1 MPTMTARRLTNA
13 DRGYFNSRMTRTTS
27 ELRLP
32 ADPAYIIV
40 AKRAA
45 SAFAAVAGFDVEA
58 VHDLTIAVAQAC
70 ENAVA
75 CAARAGGLGIG
86 QIRLTFIVEGA
97 RLEVQVQSSCT
108 RQALAEAAAAQER
121 LAAQTVERERQ
132 EVAATTDLALRL
144 MGLFVDDHSY
154 RVDERTGGLRVRL
167 TKYKTS

>member
-1 MPTMTARRLTNA
+1 MRE
-13 DRGYFNSRMTRTTS
+13 TTS

-32 ADPAYIIV
+32 ADPAYIVV

-70 ENAVA
+70 ENAIA
-75 CAARAGGLGIG
+75 CTVRVGGVGVG
-86 QIRLTFIVEGA
+86 QIRLTFIVEGE
-97 RLEVQVQSSCT
+97 RLEVQVQSSCA
-108 RQALAEAAAAQER
+108 RQVVAQAAAAR
-121 LAAQTVERERQ
+121 QTAVTQVVERERQ
-132 EVAATTDLALRL
+132 EVAAATDLALRL

-167 TKYKTS
+167 TKYRVS

>member
-1 MPTMTARRLTNA
+1 M
-13 DRGYFNSRMTRTTS
+13 
-27 ELRLP
+27 P
-32 ADPAYIIV
+32 ADPAYIVV

-70 ENAVA
+70 ENAIA
-75 CAARAGGLGIG
+75 CAVRVGGVGVG

-97 RLEVQVQSSCT
+97 RLEVQVQSSCA
-108 RQALAEAAAAQER
+108 RQVVAVQER
-121 LAAQTVERERQ
+121 AVAKAVERERQ
-132 EVAATTDLALRL
+132 EVAAATDLALRL

-167 TKYKTS
+167 TKYKAS

>member
-1 MPTMTARRLTNA
+1 M
-13 DRGYFNSRMTRTTS
+13 GYFISGMTQTTS

-32 ADPAYIIV
+32 ADPAYMVV

-70 ENAVA
+70 ENAIA
-75 CAARAGGLGIG
+75 CTARVGGVGAG
-86 QIRLTFIVEGA
+86 QIRLTFVIEGE
-97 RLEVQVQSSCT
+97 RLEVKVHSSCS
-108 RQALAEAAAAQER
+108 RQVVANETAARRATVAVVAER
-121 LAAQTVERERQ
+121 DRQ
-132 EVAATTDLALRL
+132 EVAAATDLALRL

-167 TKYKTS
+167 TKYRAS

>member
-1 MPTMTARRLTNA
+1 
-13 DRGYFNSRMTRTTS
+13 MTRTTS

-32 ADPAYIIV
+32 ADPAYIVV

-70 ENAVA
+70 ENAIA
-75 CAARAGGLGIG
+75 CAVRVGGVSKG
-86 QIRLTFIVEGA
+86 QIRLSFTVEGT
-97 RLEVQVQSSCT
+97 RLEVQVLSSCA
-108 RQALAEAAAAQER
+108 REVVARAAAQR
-121 LAAQTVERERQ
+121 QLAVAEAVDRERQ
-132 EVAATTDLALRL
+132 EVADATDLALRL

-167 TKYKTS
+167 TKYRAS

>member
-1 MPTMTARRLTNA
+1 
-13 DRGYFNSRMTRTTS
+13 MTRTTS

-32 ADPAYIIV
+32 ADPAYIVV

-70 ENAVA
+70 ENAIA
-75 CAARAGGLGIG
+75 CAVRVGGVSEG
-86 QIRLTFIVEGA
+86 QIRLSFTVEGT
-97 RLEVQVQSSCT
+97 RLEVQVLSSCA
-108 RQALAEAAAAQER
+108 RELVARAAAQR
-121 LAAQTVERERQ
+121 QLAVAEAVEDRERQ
-132 EVAATTDLALRL
+132 EVADATDLALRL

-167 TKYKTS
+167 TKYRAS

>member
-1 MPTMTARRLTNA
+1 
-13 DRGYFNSRMTRTTS
+13 MTRTTS

-32 ADPAYIIV
+32 ADPAYIVV

-70 ENAVA
+70 ENAIA
-75 CAARAGGLGIG
+75 CAVRVGGVSEG
-86 QIRLTFIVEGA
+86 QIRLSFTVEGT
-97 RLEVQVQSSCT
+97 RLEVQVLSSCAREVVARAAAE
-108 RQALAEAAAAQER
+108 RQLAVAEA
-121 LAAQTVERERQ
+121 VGRERQ
-132 EVAATTDLALRL
+132 EVADATDLALRL

-167 TKYKTS
+167 TKYRAS

>member
-1 MPTMTARRLTNA
+1 
-13 DRGYFNSRMTRTTS
+13 MTRTTS

-32 ADPAYIIV
+32 ADPAYIVV

-70 ENAVA
+70 ENAIA
-75 CAARAGGLGIG
+75 CAVRVGGVSEG
-86 QIRLTFIVEGA
+86 QIRLSFTVEGT
-97 RLEVQVQSSCT
+97 RLEVQVLSSCA
-108 RQALAEAAAAQER
+108 REVVARAAAQR
-121 LAAQTVERERQ
+121 QLAVAEAVDRERQ
-132 EVAATTDLALRL
+132 EVADATDLALRL

-167 TKYKTS
+167 TKYRAS

>member
-1 MPTMTARRLTNA
+1 MRE
-13 DRGYFNSRMTRTTS
+13 TTS

-32 ADPAYIIV
+32 ADPAYIVV

-70 ENAVA
+70 ENAIA
-75 CAARAGGLGIG
+75 CTVRVGGVGVG
-86 QIRLTFIVEGA
+86 QIRLTFIVEGE
-97 RLEVQVQSSCT
+97 RLEVQVQSSCA
-108 RQALAEAAAAQER
+108 RQVVAQAAAARRTAVTQV
-121 LAAQTVERERQ
+121 VERERQ
-132 EVAATTDLALRL
+132 EVAAATDLALRL

-167 TKYKTS
+167 TKYRVS

>member
-1 MPTMTARRLTNA
+1 MTNA
-13 DRGYFNSRMTRTTS
+13 DKGYFTSRMTRTTS

-32 ADPAYIIV
+32 ADPAYIVV

-70 ENAVA
+70 ENAIS
-75 CAARAGGLGIG
+75 CADRAGGLGVG
-86 QIRLTFIVEGA
+86 QIRLTFAVEGA

-108 RQALAEAAAAQER
+108 RQALADAAAAQR
-121 LAAQTVERERQ
+121 QQAAKAVEREQQ
-132 EVAATTDLALRL
+132 EVAAATDLALRL

-167 TKYKTS
+167 TKYRAS

>member
-1 MPTMTARRLTNA
+1 MT
-13 DRGYFNSRMTRTTS
+13 GTTS

-70 ENAVA
+70 ENAIA
-75 CAARAGGLGIG
+75 CAVRVGGVGAG
-86 QIRLTFIVEGA
+86 QIRLTFIVEGE
-97 RLEVQVQSSCT
+97 RLEVQVHSSCA
-108 RQALAEAAAAQER
+108 REVVARSAAARKVAV
-121 LAAQTVERERQ
+121 AKAVERERQ
-132 EVAATTDLALRL
+132 EVAAATDLALRL

-167 TKYKTS
+167 TKYRAT

>member
-1 MPTMTARRLTNA
+1 
-13 DRGYFNSRMTRTTS
+13 MTRTTS

-32 ADPAYIIV
+32 ADPAYIVV

-70 ENAVA
+70 ENAIA
-75 CAARAGGLGIG
+75 CAARAGGLGVG
-86 QIRLTFIVEGA
+86 QIRLTFAVEGT

-108 RQALAEAAAAQER
+108 RQALAAAAQER
-121 LAAQTVERERQ
+121 VAAQAEERERQ
-132 EVAATTDLALRL
+132 EVAAATDLALRL

-167 TKYKTS
+167 TKYKAS

>member
-1 MPTMTARRLTNA
+1 
-13 DRGYFNSRMTRTTS
+13 MTRTTS

-32 ADPAYIIV
+32 ADPAYIVV

-70 ENAVA
+70 ENAIA
-75 CAARAGGLGIG
+75 CAARAGVAGAG
-86 QIRLTFIVEGA
+86 QMRLTFIVEGT
-97 RLEVQVQSSCT
+97 RLEVQVLSSCA
-108 RQALAEAAAAQER
+108 RQVVAQAAAAQVR
-121 LAAQTVERERQ
+121 VVAKSVERERQ
-132 EVAATTDLALRL
+132 EVAAATDLALRL

-167 TKYKTS
+167 TKYRPS

>member
-1 MPTMTARRLTNA
+1 M
-13 DRGYFNSRMTRTTS
+13 SRTTS

-32 ADPAYIIV
+32 ADPAYIVV

-70 ENAVA
+70 ENAIA
-75 CAARAGGLGIG
+75 CAVRVGGVSEG
-86 QIRLTFIVEGA
+86 QIRLSFTVEGT
-97 RLEVQVQSSCT
+97 RLEVQVLSSCAREVVARAAAE
-108 RQALAEAAAAQER
+108 RQLAVAEA
-121 LAAQTVERERQ
+121 VDRERQ
-132 EVAATTDLALRL
+132 EVADATDLALRL

-167 TKYKTS
+167 TKYRAS

>member
-1 MPTMTARRLTNA
+1 MT
-13 DRGYFNSRMTRTTS
+13 GTTS

-32 ADPAYIIV
+32 ADPAYIVV

-70 ENAVA
+70 ENAIA
-75 CAARAGGLGIG
+75 CAVRVGGEGVG
-86 QIRLTFIVEGA
+86 QIRLTFIVEGE
-97 RLEVQVQSSCT
+97 RLEVQVHSSCA
-108 RQALAEAAAAQER
+108 REVVARSAAARKVAVAQ
-121 LAAQTVERERQ
+121 AVERERQ
-132 EVAATTDLALRL
+132 EVAAATDLALRL

-167 TKYKTS
+167 TKYRAS

>member
-1 MPTMTARRLTNA
+1 
-13 DRGYFNSRMTRTTS
+13 MTRTTS

-32 ADPAYIIV
+32 ADPAYIVV

-70 ENAVA
+70 ENAIA
-75 CAARAGGLGIG
+75 CAMRVGGVGSG
-86 QIRLTFIVEGA
+86 QIRLAFTVEGT
-97 RLEVQVQSSCT
+97 RLEVQVHSSCA
-108 RQALAEAAAAQER
+108 REVVARAAAVRER
-121 LAAQTVERERQ
+121 AATKAVERERERE
-132 EVAATTDLALRL
+132 EVAAATDLALRL

-167 TKYKTS
+167 TKYKAS